1 MGNFKPN
8 SSFRG
13 NRPQGQR
20 PVAAGPRP
28 TPAAAPRPAAL
39 PSIRPAAPTTARP
52 APAAA
57 ARPAPMATPRPAAVG
72 QGANGAK
79 PPMGGQG
86 RGPRPAGAGGQ
97 GRGGNRHR
105 GGFRQGRAPRPESA
119 SDGLPANTPIIPSPK
134 DDNVRVIVLGGL
146 EEVGRNCTLIEYK
159 DDIILI
165 DMGLQFPDE
174 DMPGV
179 DYIIPNMSYLKGK
192 EKNVRGVIITHGH
205 YDHIGAIPHVVP
217 NIGNPTVYALP
228 VAAGII
234 KKRQTDFPESKV
246 NVKPITID
254 STLQLGVFKVHFFHI
269 NHNIPDSAG
278 IVIETPGGTICH
290 TGDWKFDYHPVGT
303 VPADFHKIAQVGM
316 NGVALLMGDSTNA
329 DRGGHQKSEKVIG
342 DELEGIIGKAKGRII
357 VGTFAS
363 LLSRV
368 KQIMEIS
375 ERNGRK
381 IALDGYSMKTN
392 VEIAKELG
400 YINVSQKTIIP
411 IEQVND
417 YPDEKITIICTGA
430 QGEKRAAMARIAND
444 EHRYVKID
452 RNDTIIFSSSVI
464 PGNEATVQR
473 LKDTLYRKRARVIHK
488 DIMDVHAGGHAM
500 KEDIKLMLSLFKP
513 QYYMPIEGNHFLLR
527 ENAEVAYS
535 MDYSEERVFVA
546 DNGQMVELWKDA
558 RGTPQAK
565 LTNQK
570 VPTDYVFVDG
580 LGVGD
585 VSQVVLRDR
594 QALAEDGMLVVIAQ
608 FDKKTGQLVNSPDI
622 VSRGFVHMK
631 DNKDFIAQTR
641 QHMQKVLKD
650 SNPQSPLDPDAIKG
664 LIRDELGKY
673 LFTKTE
679 RRPMILPVLIEV

>member
-8 SSFRG
+8 TARG
-13 NRPQGQR
+13 DRGSNSRRPQSNFR
-20 PVAAGPRP
+20 PPQAR
-28 TPAAAPRPAAL
+28 PAAAPGERVTTM
-39 PSIRPAAPTTARP
+39 SAP
-52 APAAA
+52 
-57 ARPAPMATPRPAAVG
+57 
-72 QGANGAK
+72 NG
-79 PPMGGQG
+79 
-86 RGPRPAGAGGQ
+86 
-97 GRGGNRHR
+97 
-105 GGFRQGRAPRPESA
+105 
-119 SDGLPANTPIIPSPK
+119 DV
-134 DDNVRVIVLGGL
+134 VRVIVLGGL

-159 DDIILI
+159 DDIIFI

-179 DYIIPNMSYLKGK
+179 DYLIPNMTYLKGK
-192 EKNVRGVIITHGH
+192 EKNVRGIIITHGH
-205 YDHIGAIPHVVP
+205 YDHIGAIPHIVP
-217 NIGNPTVYALP
+217 QIGNPTVYALP

-246 NVKPITID
+246 TVKPITIE
-254 STLQLGVFKVHFFHI
+254 TELQLGVFKVHFFHI

-278 IVIETPGGTICH
+278 IVIETPAGTICH

-303 VPADFHKIAQVGM
+303 VPADFHKIARVGM
-316 NGVALLMGDSTNA
+316 SGVALLMGDSTNA
-329 DRGGHQKSEKVIG
+329 DRAGHQKSEKVIG
-342 DELEGIIGKAKGRII
+342 EELATIIEKAKGRVI

-375 ERNGRK
+375 EANGRK

-400 YINVSQKTIIP
+400 YIKVNQKSIIS
-411 IEQVND
+411 IEEANEH
-417 YPDEKITIICTGA
+417 PPEKITIICTGA

-444 EHRYVKID
+444 EHRFIKVD
-452 RNDTIIFSSSVI
+452 PSDTIIFSSSVI

-513 QYYMPIEGNHFLLR
+513 KYYMPIEGNHFLLR

-535 MDYSEERVFVA
+535 MNLPENRVFVP
-546 DNGQMVELWKDA
+546 DNGQVTELWKDA
-558 RGTPQAK
+558 KGETQAR
-565 LTNQK
+565 LTSEK
-570 VPTDYVFVDG
+570 VPSDYVFVDG

-594 QALAEDGMLVVIAQ
+594 QALAEDGMVVVIAQ
-608 FDKKTGQLVNSPDI
+608 FVKKTGALASAPDI
-622 VSRGFVHMK
+622 ISRGFLHMK
-631 DNKDFIAQTR
+631 DNKDFIVAAR
-641 QHMQKVLKD
+641 QHLEKVLKD
-650 SNPQSPLDPDAIKG
+650 NNPKTPLDPDHVKTT
-664 LIRDELGKY
+664 IRDEMGKY
-673 LFTKTE
+673 LFQKTE

>member
-1 MGNFKPN
+1 MGNFKPT
-8 SSFRG
+8 SFRG
-13 NRPQGQR
+13 SGRPERRR
-20 PVAAGPRP
+20 PRGPFR
-28 TPAAAPRPAAL
+28 
-39 PSIRPAAPTTARP
+39 
-52 APAAA
+52 
-57 ARPAPMATPRPAAVG
+57 
-72 QGANGAK
+72 
-79 PPMGGQG
+79 GQG
-86 RGPRPAGAGGQ
+86 RPPRHEGARTSNENQ
-97 GRGGNRHR
+97 
-105 GGFRQGRAPRPESA
+105 PV
-119 SDGLPANTPIIPSPK
+119 IIPSHN
-134 DDNVRVIVLGGL
+134 DDKVRVMVLGGL

-179 DYIIPNMSYLKGK
+179 DYIIPNTTYLRGK

-217 NIGNPTVYALP
+217 HIGNPTVYALP

-246 NVKPITID
+246 NVKQIAID
-254 STLQLGVFKVHFFHI
+254 TTLQLGVFKVHFFHI

-278 IVIETPGGTICH
+278 IVVETPAGVICH

-303 VPADFHKIAQVGM
+303 VPADFHKIAKIGM
-316 NGVALLMGDSTNA
+316 DGVTLLMGDSTNA
-329 DRGGHQKSEKVIG
+329 DRHGHQKSEKLIG
-342 DELEGIIGKAKGRII
+342 EELENIIAKAKGRVI

-375 ERNGRK
+375 EACGRK

-400 YINVSQKTIIP
+400 YIKVSQKSIIT

-417 YPDEKITIICTGA
+417 YPPDKITIICTGA

-444 EHRYVKID
+444 EHRFVKIEKS
-452 RNDTIIFSSSVI
+452 DTVIFSSSVI

-513 QYYMPIEGNHFLLR
+513 KYYMPIEGNHFLLR

-535 MDYSEERVFVA
+535 MEMPEEKVFVA
-546 DNGQMVELWKDA
+546 DNGQIIEIWKDA
-558 RGTPQAK
+558 RGENQAK
-565 LTNQK
+565 LTNEK
-570 VPTDYVFVDG
+570 IPTDYVFVDG

-594 QALAEDGMLVVIAQ
+594 QALAEDGMVVIIAQ
-608 FDKKTGQLVNSPDI
+608 FEKKTGKLVAPPDI
-622 VSRGFVHMK
+622 VSRGFLHMK
-631 DNKDFIAQTR
+631 DNKEFIGQTR
-641 QHMQKVLKD
+641 QYLEKVLRD
-650 SNPQSPLDPDAIKG
+650 TTPQTPLDPDEIKG
-664 LIRDELGKY
+664 RIRDELGKF